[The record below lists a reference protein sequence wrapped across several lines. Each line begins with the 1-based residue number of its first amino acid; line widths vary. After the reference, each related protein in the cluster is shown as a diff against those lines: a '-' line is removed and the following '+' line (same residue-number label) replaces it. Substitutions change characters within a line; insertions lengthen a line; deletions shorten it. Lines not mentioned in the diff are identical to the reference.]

1 MKLSRR
7 QLRKLILK
15 EMYDSSFTHSRVNSY
30 SYKIASAI
38 IEDCEDQGLETINI
52 QDGPENAENIL
63 VYDYETE
70 DTIAIIVSIN
80 DDGDVELTNKITG
93 DKYRFDP
100 NKDLLSDAETLGDD
114 YATKLGKSVVD
125 KCQKLIIPAMEAYEA
140 QQNMF
145 ESLRRRK
152 QRRIRR

>member
-1 MKLSRR
+1 MKLSRK
-7 QLRKLILK
+7 QLRKMILK
-15 EMYDSSFTHSRVNSY
+15 EMYDSSYTHARVNSY
-30 SYKIASAI
+30 SYQIASAI
-38 IEDCEDQGLETINI
+38 IEDCKDQGLETINI
-52 QDGPENAENIL
+52 QDGQENAENIL

-70 DTIAIIVSIN
+70 DTIAIIVSID

-93 DKYRFDP
+93 EEYIFDP

-114 YATKLGKSVVD
+114 YATKLGRSVVA
-125 KCQKLIIPAMEAYEA
+125 KCQKLIFPMDY
-140 QQNMF
+140 MS